1 MNKFL
6 KPITWLFILMVVVG
20 FSKFFW
26 QYLNLVWSW
35 ATLMS
40 PVALWILLSVLCSF
54 ALLPCL
60 TIGDWYSEHVTKPA
74 EVMNETKYLASQFEQ
89 RRYNAYIFELLDLY
103 LWQQQ
108 LRTQVLPDIAFA
120 ALEDCFSEVVL
131 AKLLTCR
138 AKQEVSFTQEEFTL
152 IQQGLVANEYKI

>member
-6 KPITWLFILMVVVG
+6 KPITWLFIVMVVVG
-20 FSKFFW
+20 FAKFFW

-60 TIGDWYSEHVTKPA
+60 TFGDWFAEHVTKPP
-74 EVMNETKYLASQFEQ
+74 EVMNESKYLESQFEQ
-89 RRYNAYIFELLDLY
+89 LRYNAYIIELIDLY

-108 LRTQVLPDIAFA
+108 LRTQELPDIAFA
-120 ALEDCFSEVVL
+120 ALEDRFSAAVF

-138 AKQEVSFTQEEFTL
+138 AKQKVSFTREEFTL
-152 IQQGLVANEYKI
+152 IRHGLVANEYKI